1 MNTKICW
8 RSISNMK
15 AERAQVSSQPFEVV
29 FAIENIVYYSARHDS
44 PEHPDKKS
52 KGDACISRSCPE
64 TFLLIKTILIVI
76 SPAFVTY
83 SSKRSVFK
91 TILILIILE

>member
-15 AERAQVSSQPFEVV
+15 TERAQVSSQPFEVV
-29 FAIENIVYYSARHDS
+29 LARENIVYYSARHDS

-52 KGDACISRSCPE
+52 
-64 TFLLIKTILIVI
+64 
-76 SPAFVTY
+76 
-83 SSKRSVFK
+83 
-91 TILILIILE
+91 